1 MTADLTIQLL
11 RDFESRNVTL
21 QKLGF
26 NDGLNITTD
35 YRTVLADV
43 LFNRMGAT
51 KDQINN
57 AIFPGLNFGGPLGY
71 TDLGLLGQKSLGV
84 SR

>member
-1 MTADLTIQLL
+1 MNGGQVYG
-11 RDFESRNVTL
+11 NWPGL

-57 AIFPGLNFGGPLGY
+57 AISPA
-71 TDLGLLGQKSLGV
+71 
-84 SR
+84 